1 MKLDWGRGA
10 AAEKIL
16 IELQIEHN
24 SNRDL
29 AMTDA
34 GGNALAGLEPS
45 KLTCWD

>member
-1 MKLDWGRGA
+1 MKLDWGRRA

-29 AMTDA
+29 GMTDA